1 MEEELITK
9 VMHEVMKRVGNGN
22 GATAVA
28 EVEEVKASPLSH
40 IPAELVQLT
49 EFVGVGMGDT
59 QGIVIANLD
68 PMIHKLIGF
77 DPKYRSIGVIGGRT
91 GAGPHLMAAD
101 EAIKATNTE
110 IIMVEMPRDTKGG
123 AGHGNL
129 IVFGAED
136 VSDARRAVEVT
147 LETLPKYFGDVY
159 ANDQGYTENQ
169 YTARASK
176 VLKYALGAPEGRAF
190 GLILGAPAVIGMLMI
205 DTAVK
210 AADVEVLGFASP
222 KKGTS
227 LTNEVFHL
235 GHRRLWRSSSGRY
248 CWTRSGQQAAWRLGT
263 ATEVRYRQSVH
274 LREQFNGKKTKTLRS
289 TR

>member
-22 GATAVA
+22 GSTAAAVA
-28 EVEEVKASPLSH
+28 EPEVQTPAHLTG

-49 EFVGVGMGDT
+49 DFVGAGMGDT

-147 LETLPKYFGDVY
+147 LECLPKYFGDVY

-222 KKGTS
+222 KKNTS
-227 LTNEVFHL
+227 LTNEVFIWVTGDSGAVRQAVIAGREVGNKLL
-235 GHRRLWRSSSGRY
+235 GAW
-248 CWTRSGQQAAWRLGT
+248 GQPPKS
-263 ATEVRYRQSVH
+263 ATGNPYI
-274 LREQFNGKKTKTLRS
+274 
-289 TR
+289 

>member
-9 VMHEVMKRVGNGN
+9 VMQEVIKRVGGNGHSN
-22 GATAVA
+22 GATATAVLDEP
-28 EVEEVKASPLSH
+28 EVVKTPPRLAG
-40 IPAELVQLT
+40 IPTELVQLT
-49 EFVGVGMGDT
+49 EFVGAGMGDT

-68 PMIHKLIGF
+68 PAIHKLIGF
-77 DPKYRSIGVIGGRT
+77 DPKFRSIGVIGGRT

-110 IIMVEMPRDTKGG
+110 IILVEMPRDTKGG

-129 IVFGAED
+129 IIFGAED

-147 LETLPKYFGDVY
+147 LECLPKYFGDVY

-222 KKGTS
+222 KKNTS
-227 LTNEVFHL
+227 LTNEVFIWVT
-235 GHRRLWRSSSGRY
+235 GDSGAVR
-248 CWTRSGQQAAWRLGT
+248 QAAWGT
-263 ATEVRYRQSVH
+263 PPKSATGNPYI
-274 LREQFNGKKTKTLRS
+274 
-289 TR
+289 

>member
-9 VMHEVMKRVGNGN
+9 VMHEVMKRVGGN
-22 GATAVA
+22 GHANGGSATAVLD
-28 EVEEVKASPLSH
+28 EPEVKTPRRLAGVPGD
-40 IPAELVQLT
+40 LVQLT
-49 EFVGVGMGDT
+49 EFVGAGMGDT

-68 PMIHKLIGF
+68 PAIHKLIGF

-110 IIMVEMPRDTKGG
+110 IILVEMPRDTKGG

-147 LETLPKYFGDVY
+147 LDCLPKYFGDVY

-227 LTNEVFHL
+227 LTNEVFIWVT
-235 GHRRLWRSSSGRY
+235 GDSGAVRQAVIAG
-248 CWTRSGQQAAWRLGT
+248 REVGNKLLAAWGT
-263 ATEVRYRQSVH
+263 PPKSATGNPYI
-274 LREQFNGKKTKTLRS
+274 
-289 TR
+289 